1 MMKVDAII
9 PARMGSTRYPGKPLC
24 DIKGMSMVEHVY
36 RRTELSERVDATY
49 VATPDEE
56 IKEEV
61 EAFGGEAIITGSHTR
76 PVSRVA
82 EAARETDGDI
92 VVVVQGDEPLV
103 YPDMIDDAIEPML
116 HDDEIGCV
124 NLAKK
129 IEDEEIFR
137 DPNTVKLTV
146 DQDWN
151 ALFFSREPIPNLRD
165 VSFDEFD
172 VYKQVCIMPFRRD
185 FLFNYVEL
193 DETPLVL
200 AESIDMLRLLE
211 HGYNVKIVETER
223 EVHAVD
229 TEEDHRR
236 VEEMMAEDELFGTY

>member
-1 MMKVDAII
+1 MKVDAII

-24 DIKGMSMVEHVY
+24 DIQGKSMVEHVY
-36 RRTELSERVDATY
+36 ARTELSESVDETY

-61 EAFGGEAIITGSHTR
+61 ESFGGQAIMTGSHTR

-82 EAARETDGDI
+82 EAAKSTDGDI

-103 YPDMIDDAIEPML
+103 YPDMIDNAIEPMK
-116 HDDEIGCV
+116 DDESIGCV
-124 NLAKK
+124 NLAKE
-129 IEDEEIFR
+129 IEDEEVFR

-146 DQDWN
+146 DLDWN

-165 VSFDEFD
+165 VSFEEFD

-185 FLFNYVEL
+185 FLFNYIEL

-211 HGYNVKIVETER
+211 HGYDVKVVETER

-236 VEEMMAEDELFGTY
+236 VEKMMEKDDLFGEY

>member
-1 MMKVDAII
+1 MEVDAII

-24 DIKGMSMVEHVY
+24 DIQGKTMVEHVY
-36 RRTELSERVDATY
+36 RRTELSDRVDATY

-56 IKEEV
+56 IKQEV
-61 EAFGGEAIITGSHTR
+61 ESFGGNAIMTGSHTR

-82 EAARETDGDI
+82 EAAKSTDGDI
-92 VVVVQGDEPLV
+92 IVVVQGDEPLV
-103 YPDMIDDAIEPML
+103 YPDMIDDAIDPLLIDE
-116 HDDEIGCV
+116 EIGCV

-129 IEDEEIFR
+129 IEDEEVFR

-146 DQDWN
+146 DLDWN

-165 VSFDEFD
+165 VCFDEFD
-172 VYKQVCIMPFRRD
+172 VYKQVCIMPFRRE
-185 FLFNYVEL
+185 FLLNYVEL
-193 DETPLVL
+193 EETPLVL

-211 HGYNVKIVETER
+211 HGYDVNVVETHR

-229 TEEDHRR
+229 TEEDHKR
-236 VEEMMAEDELFGTY
+236 VEQMMDDDELFGKY

>member
-1 MMKVDAII
+1 MEVDAII

-24 DIKGMSMVEHVY
+24 DIQGMTMIEHVY
-36 RRTELSERVDATY
+36 RRTDLSDRVDTTY

-61 EAFGGEAIITGSHTR
+61 ESFDGKAIMTGSHTR

-82 EAARETDGDI
+82 EAAKSTDGEI

-103 YPDMIDDAIEPML
+103 YPDMIDNAIEPMETNE
-116 HDDEIGCV
+116 DIGCV

-129 IEDEEIFR
+129 IENEEDFR
-137 DPNTVKLTV
+137 DPNNVKLTV
-146 DQDWN
+146 DLNWN

-185 FLFNYVEL
+185 FLFNYLEL

-211 HGYNVKIVETER
+211 HGYDVKIVETDR

-229 TEEDHRR
+229 TKEDHKR
-236 VEEMMAEDELFGTY
+236 VDDMMSEDKLFGTY